1 MIHACIA
8 PFLDADVHL
17 VLCRFGRAGLAYVET
32 DPAEADALGLATEG
46 GGTPEST
53 AQTIRREQEQWRALG
68 KELGVEPQ

>member
-1 MIHACIA
+1 MVGCKGPEIQDR
-8 PFLDADVHL
+8 LL
-17 VLCRFGRAGLAYVET
+17 
-32 DPAEADALGLATEG
+32 ALGLATEG